1 MSVTLGA
8 YLANAQKLFE
18 NGNISRDVFDSM
30 LFDCGRFCEPAHEYV
45 GYADVYKLQ
54 ENGKWEKDPTQIT
67 LENHTPERMI
77 STVEKH
83 IKTVDALDVFISL
96 DIEED
101 GEYYGTYTFRKEE
114 V

>member
-8 YLANAQKLFE
+8 YLANAQKLLD

-30 LFDCGRFCEPAHEYV
+30 LRDCGKFCESAHEYV

-54 ENGKWEKDPTQIT
+54 ENGKWDEPTKIT
-67 LENHTPERMI
+67 LENYTPERMI
-77 STVEKH
+77 SMVEQYVK
-83 IKTVDALDVFISL
+83 KSDALDVFVTL
-96 DIEED
+96 DIHED
-101 GEYYGTYTFRKEE
+101 DEYYGTYTFRKEE